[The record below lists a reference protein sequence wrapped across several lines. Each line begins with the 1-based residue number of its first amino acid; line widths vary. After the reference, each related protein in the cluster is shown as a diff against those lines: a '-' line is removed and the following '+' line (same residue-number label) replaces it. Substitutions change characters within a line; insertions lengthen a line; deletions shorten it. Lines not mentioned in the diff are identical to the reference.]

1 MRKIKKIIV
10 VDDNRGVLSAMRLLL
25 RSRGYEV
32 ETFDDPAIVSAAS
45 LADAAVVVLDMN
57 YKSTVNNGNEGFYW
71 LSRFLS
77 ISPSTPVVLMTAF
90 AEISLAVRGIKEG
103 AADFIV
109 KPWDNNKLIE
119 VIEAAISNSNVKES
133 EHQAQGNPMIWGGSA
148 ATATLLRTVEKA
160 APTDANILIFGE
172 NGTGKGMLAQE
183 IHSRS
188 LRKNAAFTTIDVG
201 ALPESLFE
209 SELFGYAKGAFTG
222 AAASR
227 PGKIESASSG
237 TLFIDEI
244 GNLPLHLQSKLLTVL
259 QSRQVVRLGEN
270 TPRAVDVRLICA
282 TNRNLEKMVAS
293 GEFREDLFYRIN
305 TIAMTLAPLRER
317 PEEISLLAKVFVK
330 EFARQYSR
338 DIDIDDSA
346 LAKLKNYPWPGN
358 IRQLRHAI
366 EKGVIM
372 CDNPILTASDFNL
385 ETASAE
391 NIATRSTTIAEMEK
405 SMIAQAMADCGGNL
419 SAVAARLGITRQTLY
434 NKIHKM
440 GL

>member
-330 EFARQYSR
+330 EFARQYYR

-385 ETASAE
+385 ETAAAE